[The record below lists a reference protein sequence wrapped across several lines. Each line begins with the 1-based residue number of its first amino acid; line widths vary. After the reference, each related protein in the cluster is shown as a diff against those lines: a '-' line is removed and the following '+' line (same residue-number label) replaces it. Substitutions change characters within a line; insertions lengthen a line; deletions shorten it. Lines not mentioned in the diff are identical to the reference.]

1 VSVTLR
7 PQPEGICPNCGA
19 DCFMGVRA
27 AGTLIINC
35 PDHGV
40 FTIGGLA
47 REDVGQGHMD
57 PEERLWLI
65 DEALNRFLVDP
76 EREDFMVLQSST
88 LPCNYVRFRHNY
100 GELWG
105 EVCSREWDC
114 RYCGNRPL
122 SAVARARIGELGYV
136 DGGEF
141 GNYEARRLSGPTKE
155 LALLADNAMMRAFD
169 ELLDYEVGV
178 YFKRAGVL
186 RDLIGRLAAP
196 LSQR

>member
-1 VSVTLR
+1 
-7 PQPEGICPNCGA
+7 
-19 DCFMGVRA
+19 MGVRA

-35 PDHGV
+35 PDHGA

-65 DEALNRFLVDP
+65 DEAVKRFLADP
-76 EREDFMVLQSST
+76 EKEDFMVLQSST
-88 LPCNYVRFRHNY
+88 LPCNYVQFRHNY

-122 SAVARARIGELGYV
+122 SAATRASIGELGYI

-141 GNYEARRLSGPTKE
+141 GNYEARHLSGSSLE

-169 ELLDYEVGV
+169 EPLDYELGV
-178 YFKRAGVL
+178 FFKRADVL
-186 RDLIGRLAAP
+186 RELISHLAGP
-196 LSQR
+196 LSPRQELT